1 MIKDKDEK
9 RVYREVK
16 SEVKFKVISTKD
28 GKKGEEAIITV
39 PPEVV
44 KNFSKEQRDSLTAMV
59 ETNSE
64 KEQEKQEEK
73 GEKNFKRTGFVIL
86 PIVLVV
92 SLLSHSCGN
101 DVKIITDT
109 QQIAGIHYENEYIEE
124 YLGAVTNYAG
134 QEQMTRAAL
143 EGKNAFDKENSAY
156 SADQQFEAE
165 TKSSEG
171 IEESKDIREEIQE
184 NLQILTNEKS
194 TQQQI
199 YNAAKKI
206 KELNEK
212 INLEYKYNQDLARQQ
227 VNKFEEA
234 SEAFKDSKTENEMA
248 VINEILKDY
257 KSQLGLTENNL
268 SVMNTII
275 ELCENGYE
283 ITLEGVKE
291 LDGDW
296 QISGEAVREV
306 VEEQEQ
312 SGIKNA
318 WKNFKNFITG
328 KDQNREGQR

>member
-1 MIKDKDEK
+1 M
-9 RVYREVK
+9 
-16 SEVKFKVISTKD
+16 
-28 GKKGEEAIITV
+28 
-39 PPEVV
+39 
-44 KNFSKEQRDSLTAMV
+44 
-59 ETNSE
+59 
-64 KEQEKQEEK
+64 
-73 GEKNFKRTGFVIL
+73 
-86 PIVLVV
+86 
-92 SLLSHSCGN
+92 
-101 DVKIITDT
+101 
-109 QQIAGIHYENEYIEE
+109 
-124 YLGAVTNYAG
+124 
-134 QEQMTRAAL
+134 
-143 EGKNAFDKENSAY
+143 
-156 SADQQFEAE
+156 
-165 TKSSEG
+165 
-171 IEESKDIREEIQE
+171 
-184 NLQILTNEKS
+184 
-194 TQQQI
+194 
-199 YNAAKKI
+199 
-206 KELNEK
+206 
-212 INLEYKYNQDLARQQ
+212 EYKYNQDLARQQ

-234 SEAFKDSKTENEMA
+234 SEAFKDSNTENEMA